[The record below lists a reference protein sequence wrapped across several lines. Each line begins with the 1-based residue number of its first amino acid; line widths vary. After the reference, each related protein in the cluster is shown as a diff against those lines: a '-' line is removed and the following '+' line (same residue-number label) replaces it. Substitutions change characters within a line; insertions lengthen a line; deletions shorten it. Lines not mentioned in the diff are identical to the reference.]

1 MADAPKSSGATI
13 FRSRRRRPDG
23 RRFHIVAFGRQHRSG
38 RPGKRLTLSDDATRS
53 KHVFSGFSLAGRRA
67 LITGASRGI
76 AAAIAEILA
85 EHGADV
91 ALNHS
96 ADFDARMGVP
106 DAGPDLARRL
116 RAFGGNAICVERD
129 LAEAG
134 SVAGIVADAED
145 RLGSLDIVVSAVAM
159 QDAVSLDQITPE
171 MIARH
176 MELNL
181 TRTIEIAQATVPA
194 MASRGW
200 GRFLA
205 IGSVHGHRPGP
216 RLPVYAASKAA
227 LSNFMIYLASQV
239 VADGVTVN
247 TISPGLIATDR
258 NRFRRENS
266 DDWAALQARVVPM
279 GYAGTPDDIK
289 GAALL
294 MCSDAGRYITGTDL
308 LIDGGMLLRP
318 PD

>member
-1 MADAPKSSGATI
+1 M
-13 FRSRRRRPDG
+13 
-23 RRFHIVAFGRQHRSG
+23 
-38 RPGKRLTLSDDATRS
+38 
-53 KHVFSGFSLAGRRA
+53 FSGFNLAGRRA

-76 AAAIAEILA
+76 AAAIAEVLA

-91 ALNHS
+91 ALNYS
-96 ADFDARMGVP
+96 TDFDRRIGVP
-106 DAGPDLARRL
+106 DAGPDLALRL
-116 RAFGGNAICVERD
+116 GTLGGKAICIERD
-129 LAEAG
+129 LARPG
-134 SVAGIVADAED
+134 SVAAIVADAEE
-145 RLGSLDIVVSAVAM
+145 RLGALDIVVSAVAM
-159 QDAVSLDQITPE
+159 QEAVSLDQITPA

-176 MELNL
+176 MELNF
-181 TRTIEIAQATVPA
+181 TRTIELAQATVPA

-227 LSNFMIYLASQV
+227 LANFMAYLASQV

-258 NRFRRENS
+258 NRFRRDNS

-279 GYAGTPDDIK
+279 GHAGTPEDIK